1 MARTTKGTQQ
11 KRRSKGDGSLFPNK
25 RGGWTARYRKKG
37 LPDKEFNAPTKG
49 EAKALLNTYSAKVS
63 WLKLANSNKPAWID

>member
-25 RGGWTARYRKKG
+25 RGGWTVPDIEKNGYRTKSLML
-37 LPDKEFNAPTKG
+37 LPKEKR
-49 EAKALLNTYSAKVS
+49 KHY
-63 WLKLANSNKPAWID
+63 